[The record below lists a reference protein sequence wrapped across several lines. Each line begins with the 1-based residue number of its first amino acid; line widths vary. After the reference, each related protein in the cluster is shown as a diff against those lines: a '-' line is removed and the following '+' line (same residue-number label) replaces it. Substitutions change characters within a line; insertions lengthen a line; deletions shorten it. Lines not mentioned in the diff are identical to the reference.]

1 MKGRIAR
8 VWWLVFA
15 LITGFSSF
23 VSAQTTPAP
32 SNFFQIRFFY
42 PFPTET
48 GEFTS
53 AITLDAAFKQ
63 QFEDFTLAFK
73 LTDFNLVRQKASL
86 EASGN
91 FGFASLEFT
100 GGTGSELGSRK
111 NSLLLVGAFLLP
123 KPSEG
128 IQYFSDT
135 TLVYY
140 LESDSSAQSGYT
152 VNSFDAS
159 VKGNFATNWRWSAG
173 YALSSVFVPVIN
185 NSNLSQSL
193 KAEVRGKLDVL
204 DLSFGSS
211 VRFQEGGPRYDIR
224 LEGKYPFL
232 ETETLSAQVMWNSSN
247 GDSESLSLA
256 STRFDPL
263 TVSLSLSRGSTAGIS
278 LALTGDYE
286 LDAKTN
292 LSANYGISFGTSP
305 DHDFGLQF
313 SYREKQWNA
322 RAQSSLNFSFD
333 VDKQLWFGRFGI
345 RLQGTYKVAPFN
357 FSTRIN
363 LDLRPN
369 QKTFEINA
377 TGSLSSSASYSSDP
391 WTISLDLGLI
401 YNRDLSGTIST
412 SVLYRI
418 LPNLSLNF
426 SGNYR
431 RTLSPAVIEQ
441 LSFGF
446 GIRYLF

>member
-1 MKGRIAR
+1 MKGQIAR

-15 LITGFSSF
+15 IATCFSSF
-23 VSAQTTPAP
+23 AVAQTTPAP

-42 PFPTET
+42 PFPIET

-53 AITLDAAFKQ
+53 AITLEAAFKQ
-63 QFEDFTLAFK
+63 QFEDFSFTFK

-111 NSLLLVGAFLLP
+111 NSLLVVGAFLLP

-159 VKGNFATNWRWSAG
+159 LKGNFATNWRWSAG
-173 YALSSVFVPVIN
+173 YALSSVFVPVSN
-185 NSNLSQSL
+185 NTNLSQTL
-193 KAEVRGKLDVL
+193 KAEVRGKLDVV
-204 DLSFGSS
+204 DLSFGTG
-211 VRFQEGGPRYDIR
+211 VRFQEGGPRYDLK

-232 ETETLSAQVMWNSSN
+232 ELETLSAQVAWNSSN
-247 GDSESLSLA
+247 GDSENLSLA

-263 TVSLSLSRGSTAGIS
+263 TLSLSIARGSSTGVS

-286 LDAKTN
+286 LDQQTN
-292 LSANYGISFGTSP
+292 FGANYAISFGDNP
-305 DHDFGLQF
+305 DHDFGAQF
-313 SYREKQWNA
+313 SYRNKQWNA
-322 RAQSSLNFSFD
+322 RAQTSLNISFD
-333 VDKQLWFGRFGI
+333 PDQQLWFGRLGV
-345 RLQGTYKVAPFN
+345 RLQGAYKVAPFN
-357 FSTRIN
+357 FSARVN
-363 LDLRPN
+363 FDLRPN
-369 QKTFEINA
+369 QKTFALEAN
-377 TGSLSSSASYSSDP
+377 GGLNVSASYSSDP
-391 WTISLDLGLI
+391 WTISFDLGFV
-401 YNRDLSGTIST
+401 YYRGLSGTAST

-426 SGNYR
+426 SGSYR
-431 RTLSPAVIEQ
+431 RTLSPVISEQ
-441 LSFGF
+441 LSFGI
-446 GIRYLF
+446 GIRYMF